1 MDLGVIQRVVDRYI
15 TSAAKTYR
23 FNRAEWARKVR
34 SLNSPRS
41 QKEEQELLGG
51 YTVHRLVLVPLTEI
65 EIPPPWNQGRLA
77 NALRGIEEGKELP
90 PVDLAKQEGSP
101 KWAIGDG
108 IHRTNAS
115 LQKGFTHV
123 PAVTAEWVST
133 PEKRVPEEPEK
144 PLLAPG
150 TWVKLR
156 KPFDGR
162 LYGWVVEYLHTLT
175 EQGVKRHRYHLALVK
190 AGDDR
195 PDYMDARD
203 TLFDVTRPPPWGAKA
218 KALIGR

>member
-1 MDLGVIQRVVDRYI
+1 VDLRVIQRVVDRYI

-41 QKEEQELLGG
+41 REDQQKLLGG
-51 YTVHRLVLVPLTEI
+51 YSVYHLALVPLTEI
-65 EIPPPWNQGRLA
+65 EIPSPWNQGRLA

-90 PVDLAKQEGSP
+90 PVDLAKQEGSS

-123 PAVTAEWVST
+123 PAITEEWVPT
-133 PEKRVPEEPEK
+133 PEKQAPEEPEK

-150 TWVKLR
+150 TWVKLKKR
-156 KPFDGR
+156 FEGSS
-162 LYGWVVEYLHTLT
+162 YGWVVEHLGYTM
-175 EQGVKRHRYHLALVK
+175 ENGVKRHRYNLALVK
-190 AGDDR
+190 AGDEY
-195 PDYMDARD
+195 PDHMDARD
-203 TLFDVTRPPPWGAKA
+203 TLFDVTRPPPWALKA